1 MGKRG
6 GKDSPPKKKGEKTQN
21 EPETKKPANK
31 KNKMEV
37 EEAEK
42 DTTLT
47 EKEANSIPAKV
58 GSQTRN
64 VLKDNTNKKT
74 TKEKEVIPTNPEV
87 TDGTNES
94 NDEIIINIPTRNTYS
109 ALDNHSDGNQ
119 VNSDKDNQK
128 KDPPK
133 VKVPP
138 IFVSKETINFTELH
152 RAISAITKDY
162 KIKDIKE
169 FFKVDI
175 DGIEE
180 YRQVVKLL
188 DNKNAQYHTYRLPTE
203 QTIDVVL
210 KHIPTSIEDIEIT
223 QELETLGF
231 KIFKIMRITNKEKA
245 PLPIVSVYLYKNAPH
260 NKEIFNLSRLFNCVI
275 SVEAKKK
282 SYDIPQCFNCQ
293 RYGHTRNYCKQR
305 NRCMKCAGNHLTKSC
320 NQSPEVKCV
329 NCGETHTSNFKG
341 CTYYTNLKKMRF
353 VEPND
358 RNKTTNQNPEPPI
371 LHNIDSF
378 PRLSTRANDIS
389 NSTFSNADHSYAR
402 ILNNGNEEPP
412 ITSNLESNNMVDA
425 IYEIIKPIIAQVI
438 EKIKPLIQNVILSLF
453 NGSK

>member
-6 GKDSPPKKKGEKTQN
+6 GKDSPPKKRGEKTQN

-58 GSQTRN
+58 GSQTHN
-64 VLKDNTNKKT
+64 VLKDNTNEKT

-128 KDPPK
+128 KDTPK

-169 FFKVDI
+169 FFKVD
-175 DGIEE
+175 
-180 YRQVVKLL
+180 R
-188 DNKNAQYHTYRLPTE
+188 
-203 QTIDVVL
+203 
-210 KHIPTSIEDIEIT
+210 
-223 QELETLGF
+223 
-231 KIFKIMRITNKEKA
+231 
-245 PLPIVSVYLYKNAPH
+245 
-260 NKEIFNLSRLFNCVI
+260 
-275 SVEAKKK
+275 
-282 SYDIPQCFNCQ
+282 
-293 RYGHTRNYCKQR
+293 
-305 NRCMKCAGNHLTKSC
+305 
-320 NQSPEVKCV
+320 
-329 NCGETHTSNFKG
+329 
-341 CTYYTNLKKMRF
+341 
-353 VEPND
+353 
-358 RNKTTNQNPEPPI
+358 
-371 LHNIDSF
+371 
-378 PRLSTRANDIS
+378 
-389 NSTFSNADHSYAR
+389 
-402 ILNNGNEEPP
+402 
-412 ITSNLESNNMVDA
+412 
-425 IYEIIKPIIAQVI
+425 
-438 EKIKPLIQNVILSLF
+438 
-453 NGSK
+453 